1 MSKILKKNS
10 KNNKRLHILYF
21 LGLLLAISNA
31 LPAYIQSNFLGQFVS
46 IKVIS
51 LFFIIA
57 NIFSVTCIYL
67 FPGLIKKFTN
77 NFLIKIVLA
86 IYLTALLGLTITN
99 SASMALISIILFSIS
114 SNLIWINMDIAI
126 ESLSSNSLTG
136 KIRTTYFT
144 FINAGWILSPLLTTY
159 LIGKGEYNLSFF
171 VAAFLVIPFFLLFLS
186 YSKKLKDRT
195 KYQKEKMSIV
205 VKKMWRN
212 KNLRSIFFV
221 AFLLQLFYSSAVIY
235 IPLYLYQNLGMSWQV
250 LGPIFSVMLIPFL
263 LIEIPAGIIADKYWG
278 EKELMSIGFIILIM
292 SLFSFYYIKVPTAWL
307 WMIVLFSSRVG
318 AALIE
323 SMKETYF
330 FKIINVEDVGYI
342 NIFRTTGPLGYIIGA
357 SLAVLTLT
365 FFPLNLLFLFLA
377 IIMFSG
383 LWFTAIIK
391 DTK

>member
-278 EKELMSIGFIILIM
+278 EKELMSIGFIILI
-292 SLFSFYYIKVPTAWL
+292 Y
-307 WMIVLFSSRVG
+307 
-318 AALIE
+318 
-323 SMKETYF
+323 
-330 FKIINVEDVGYI
+330 
-342 NIFRTTGPLGYIIGA
+342 
-357 SLAVLTLT
+357 
-365 FFPLNLLFLFLA
+365 
-377 IIMFSG
+377 
-383 LWFTAIIK
+383 
-391 DTK
+391 